1 MLLSP
6 DVVLALLCATRGQ
19 DVSTLLQVL
28 ASSALVYG
36 LCVAAMARAR
46 RLASRN
52 RPQQLG
58 QHDAL
63 IQGGQGLM
71 LSLYAAALHLPAGSA
86 GRHELDL
93 LLDEGDRWLAQSRLA
108 LQLQRDAD
116 CLLEQQLAELP
127 VRTGWPLQLA
137 YSVSVQ
143 GRAQVLP
150 LAIQQASLQ
159 AVQAVLESALPCG
172 RQVEVELWFGRDLL
186 RLYVRHDGSATTLS
200 QPFDAA
206 VLARLL
212 PPAHRSALQVWSGA
226 AGLELLLQFGLHG
239 TAPHGRC
246 RQWQQCLYPF

>member
-1 MLLSP
+1 MLLAP

-36 LCVAAMARAR
+36 LCVVAMARAR
-46 RLASRN
+46 RLVSRS
-52 RPQQLG
+52 RPGQLG

-86 GRHELDL
+86 GRHELDR

-108 LQLQRDAD
+108 LQLQREAD
-116 CLLEQQLAELP
+116 CRLEQQLAELP
-127 VRTGWPLQLA
+127 QCSGWPGQLA
-137 YSVSVQ
+137 YRVSVQ
-143 GRAQVLP
+143 GRAQALP
-150 LAIQQASLQ
+150 LAIRQASLQ
-159 AVQAVLESALPCG
+159 AVQAVLESALPAG
-172 RQVEVELWFGRDLL
+172 RQVEVELLFGRDVL
-186 RLYVRHDGSATTLS
+186 RLYVRHDGSATTPG

-212 PPAHRSALQVWSGA
+212 PPAQPGALQVWSGA
-226 AGLELLLQFGLHG
+226 AGLELLLQFALHG
-239 TAPHGRC
+239 TAQHGRC
-246 RQWQQCLYPF
+246 RPWQQHLYPF

>member
-6 DVVLALLCATRGQ
+6 EVVLALLCATRGQ
-19 DVSTLLQVL
+19 DLSAMLQVL

-52 RPQQLG
+52 QPQQLG

-93 LLDEGDRWLAQSRLA
+93 LLDEGDRWLAQSPQA
-108 LQLQRDAD
+108 
-116 CLLEQQLAELP
+116 
-127 VRTGWPLQLA
+127 
-137 YSVSVQ
+137 
-143 GRAQVLP
+143 LP

-186 RLYVRHDGSATTLS
+186 RLYVRHDGSATALS

-212 PPAHRSALQVWSGA
+212 PPAHCGALQVWSGA

-239 TAPHGRC
+239 AVEQGHC